1 MFEREHSLWTS
12 VILSAEQISSL
23 HVGFGVMNRIM
34 QMEMLDAVVKLHQ
47 GRQSVE
53 IAMWLVYMLRARHM
67 V

>member
-1 MFEREHSLWTS
+1 MFDREHSLWTS
-12 VILSAEQISSL
+12 VIVSAEQISIF